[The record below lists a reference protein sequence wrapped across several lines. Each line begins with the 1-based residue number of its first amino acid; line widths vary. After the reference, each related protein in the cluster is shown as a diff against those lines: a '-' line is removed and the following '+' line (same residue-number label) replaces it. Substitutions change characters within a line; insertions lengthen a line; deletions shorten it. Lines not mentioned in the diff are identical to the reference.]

1 MKINNDNE
9 KIINNF
15 KIKLIPNPDSIK
27 IIINKLNTLNTY
39 ESNFKIEYLRKF
51 KLLYSS
57 FTIDELIQFINAL
70 INQNSVKIE
79 DNKNNV
85 KLILISTL
93 VNHPNVELIL
103 KNQTNKPNEIIE
115 KKNILKNNINEK
127 QIINFSKELINLY
140 DRENDILNMNLQNK
154 SLIKNQ
160 INKLNVLDTKI
171 EKLNKRIF
179 ENLTKNYNLE
189 TINSII
195 GINDQVYS
203 ISMFPSGK
211 FISVSNESIIHIY
224 DCFFNIIQKIENAH
238 EKAILYV
245 DVKDENNFVTCS
257 VDKNIKTW
265 IKENNKFIFNKI
277 ILNAHTDIIK
287 KVLYFSNGN
296 LISCSSDCS
305 IKIWKLCKDNYI
317 NIKQL
322 NHNQQVNSILLL
334 ENKNIFISSGEDGT
348 KFWDLKNYECIFYNK
363 ETFCGSWNGICKI
376 DDDKIIV
383 QGKNTKCLKVISVND
398 KKIIHEIYNSI
409 NVWGLFF
416 IKDKDLILVGGN
428 SNDIL
433 IYYKD
438 NYKLIKK
445 IENAHN
451 KDINGFIQLNNGE
464 ILSYSDDRQIKL
476 WLFKFEKKKIN
487 NSA

>member
-9 KIINNF
+9 KIINNC

-27 IIINKLNTLNTY
+27 IIINKINSSNTY
-39 ESNFKIEYLRKF
+39 ESNYKIEYLRKF

-57 FTIDELIQFINAL
+57 FTIDELIQFIYAL
-70 INQNSVKIE
+70 ISQNNVKIE
-79 DNKNNV
+79 EKENNL
-85 KLILISTL
+85 KLTLISTL
-93 VNHPNVELIL
+93 VNHPNVELL
-103 KNQTNKPNEIIE
+103 LNNQSNKTNEIIE
-115 KKNILKNNINEK
+115 KKKKSKNNKNETQITNLKN
-127 QIINFSKELINLY
+127 ELINLY
-140 DRENDILNMNLQNK
+140 DKEKNILNMSLQNK
-154 SLIKNQ
+154 TLIINQ
-160 INKLNVLDTKI
+160 INKLNSLDNEI
-171 EKLNKRIF
+171 EKLHKRIY
-179 ENLTKNYNLE
+179 ENFIQNYNLE

-203 ISMFPSGK
+203 ISIFPSGK

-224 DCFFNIIQKIENAH
+224 DSFFNIIQKIENAH
-238 EKAILYV
+238 EKSIIYV

-265 IKENNKFIFNKI
+265 IKENNKFTLNKI
-277 ILNAHTDIIK
+277 ILNAHNDIIR

-305 IKIWKLCKDNYI
+305 IKIWKQFKDNYY
-317 NIKQL
+317 NIKIF
-322 NHNQQVNSILLL
+322 NHNEQINSILLL

-348 KFWDLKNYECIFYNK
+348 KIWDLKNYECIFYNK

-383 QGKNTKCLKVISVND
+383 QGKNTKCLKVISIND

-416 IKDKDLILVGGN
+416 IKEKDLILVGGN
-428 SNDIL
+428 SKDIL

-438 NYKLIKK
+438 NYQLIKR

-451 KDINGFIQLNNGE
+451 KDINGFIQLNNGN
-464 ILSYSDDRQIKL
+464 ILSYSDDRQIKS
-476 WLFKFEKKKIN
+476 WVFKFEKKKELK
-487 NSA
+487 

>member
-1 MKINNDNE
+1 MKINNENE

-15 KIKLIPNPDSIK
+15 KIKLIPNPNSIK
-27 IIINKLNTLNTY
+27 IIINKINTLNIY

-57 FTIDELIQFINAL
+57 FTIDELIQFIDAL
-70 INQNSVKIE
+70 INQNNVKIE
-79 DNKNNV
+79 ENKNNL
-85 KLILISTL
+85 KLTLISTL

-103 KNQTNKPNEIIE
+103 KNQTTKSNEIIE
-115 KKNILKNNINEK
+115 KKNITKNNINGK
-127 QIINFSKELINLY
+127 QILDFSKELINLY
-140 DRENDILNMNLQNK
+140 DRENNILNMNLQNK
-154 SLIKNQ
+154 QLISNQ
-160 INKLNVLDTKI
+160 INKLNSLDTQI
-171 EKLNKRIF
+171 EKLHNRIH
-179 ENLTKNYNLE
+179 ENFTKNYNLE

-195 GINDQVYS
+195 GINDHVYS
-203 ISMFPSGK
+203 ISIFPSGK

-265 IKENNKFIFNKI
+265 IKENNKFTFNKR
-277 ILNAHTDIIK
+277 ILNAHTDVVR

-296 LISCSSDCS
+296 LISCSSDHS
-305 IKIWKLCKDNYI
+305 IKIWELFKDNYV
-317 NIKQL
+317 NIKIL
-322 NHNQQVNSILLL
+322 NHDEQINSILLL
-334 ENKNIFISSGEDGT
+334 ENKNILISSGEDGT
-348 KFWDLKNYECIFYNK
+348 KFWDLKKYECIFYNK
-363 ETFCGSWNGICKI
+363 ETFCGSWNSICNI

-383 QGKNTKCLKVISVND
+383 QGKNTTCLKVISVKD
-398 KKIIHEIYNSI
+398 KKIIHEMYNSI
-409 NVWGLFF
+409 KVWGLFF
-416 IKDKDLILVGGN
+416 MKDKDLILVGGN

-438 NYKLIKK
+438 NYKLIKR

-451 KDINGFIQLNNGE
+451 KDINGFIQLNNGA

-476 WLFKFEKKKIN
+476 WFFKFEKIKKIN
-487 NSA
+487 N

>member
-9 KIINNF
+9 KIINNC

-27 IIINKLNTLNTY
+27 IIINKINSSNTY

-57 FTIDELIQFINAL
+57 FTIDELIQFIYAL
-70 INQNSVKIE
+70 ISQNNVKIE
-79 DNKNNV
+79 EKENNL
-85 KLILISTL
+85 KLTLISTL
-93 VNHPNVELIL
+93 VNHPNVELL
-103 KNQTNKPNEIIE
+103 LNNQSNKTNEIIE
-115 KKNILKNNINEK
+115 KKKISKNNKNETQITNLKN
-127 QIINFSKELINLY
+127 ELINLY
-140 DRENDILNMNLQNK
+140 DKEKNILNMSLQNK
-154 SLIKNQ
+154 TLIINQ
-160 INKLNVLDTKI
+160 INKLNSLDNEI
-171 EKLNKRIF
+171 EKLHKRIY
-179 ENLTKNYNLE
+179 ENFIQNYNLE

-203 ISMFPSGK
+203 ISIFPSGK

-224 DCFFNIIQKIENAH
+224 DSFFNIIQKIENAH
-238 EKAILYV
+238 EKSIIYV

-265 IKENNKFIFNKI
+265 IKENNKFTLNKI
-277 ILNAHTDIIK
+277 ILNAHNDIIR

-305 IKIWKLCKDNYI
+305 IKIWKQFKDNYY
-317 NIKQL
+317 NIKIF
-322 NHNQQVNSILLL
+322 NHNEQINSILLL

-348 KFWDLKNYECIFYNK
+348 KIWDLKNYECIFYNK
-363 ETFCGSWNGICKI
+363 ETFCGSWNGICII

-383 QGKNTKCLKVISVND
+383 QGKNTKCLKVISIND

-416 IKDKDLILVGGN
+416 IKEKDLILVGGN
-428 SNDIL
+428 SKDIL

-438 NYKLIKK
+438 NYQLIKR

-451 KDINGFIQLNNGE
+451 KDINGFIQLNNGN
-464 ILSYSDDRQIKL
+464 ILSYSDDRQIKS
-476 WLFKFEKKKIN
+476 WVFKFEKKKELK
-487 NSA
+487 

>member
-9 KIINNF
+9 KIINNC

-27 IIINKLNTLNTY
+27 IIINKINSSNTY

-57 FTIDELIQFINAL
+57 FTIDELIQFIYAL
-70 INQNSVKIE
+70 ISQNNVKIE
-79 DNKNNV
+79 EKENNL
-85 KLILISTL
+85 KLTLISTL
-93 VNHPNVELIL
+93 VNHPNVELL
-103 KNQTNKPNEIIE
+103 LNNQSNKTNEIIE
-115 KKNILKNNINEK
+115 KKKKSKNNKNETQITNLKN
-127 QIINFSKELINLY
+127 ELINLY
-140 DRENDILNMNLQNK
+140 DKEKNILNMSLQNK
-154 SLIKNQ
+154 TLIINQ
-160 INKLNVLDTKI
+160 INKLNSLDNEI
-171 EKLNKRIF
+171 EKLHKRIY
-179 ENLTKNYNLE
+179 ENFIQNYNLE

-203 ISMFPSGK
+203 ISIFPSGK

-224 DCFFNIIQKIENAH
+224 DSFFNIIQKIENAH
-238 EKAILYV
+238 EKSIIYV

-265 IKENNKFIFNKI
+265 IKENNKFTLNKI
-277 ILNAHTDIIK
+277 ILNAHNDIIR

-305 IKIWKLCKDNYI
+305 IKIWKQFKDNYY
-317 NIKQL
+317 NIKIF
-322 NHNQQVNSILLL
+322 NHNEQINSILLL

-348 KFWDLKNYECIFYNK
+348 KIWDLKNYECIFYNK
-363 ETFCGSWNGICKI
+363 ETFCGSWNGICII

-383 QGKNTKCLKVISVND
+383 QGKNTKCLKVISIND

-416 IKDKDLILVGGN
+416 IKEKDLILVGGN
-428 SNDIL
+428 SKDIL

-438 NYKLIKK
+438 NYQLIKR

-451 KDINGFIQLNNGE
+451 KDINGFIQLNNGN
-464 ILSYSDDRQIKL
+464 ILSYSDDRQIKS
-476 WLFKFEKKKIN
+476 WVFKFEKKKELK
-487 NSA
+487 

>member
-9 KIINNF
+9 KIINNC

-27 IIINKLNTLNTY
+27 IIINKINSSNTY

-57 FTIDELIQFINAL
+57 FTIDELIQFIYAL
-70 INQNSVKIE
+70 ISQNNVKIE
-79 DNKNNV
+79 EKENNL
-85 KLILISTL
+85 KLTLISTL
-93 VNHPNVELIL
+93 VNHPNVELL
-103 KNQTNKPNEIIE
+103 LNNQSNKTNEIIE
-115 KKNILKNNINEK
+115 KKKISKNNKNETQITNLKN
-127 QIINFSKELINLY
+127 ELINLY
-140 DRENDILNMNLQNK
+140 DKEKNILNMSLQNK
-154 SLIKNQ
+154 TLIINQ
-160 INKLNVLDTKI
+160 INKLNSLDNEI
-171 EKLNKRIF
+171 EKLHKRIY
-179 ENLTKNYNLE
+179 ENFIQNYNLE

-203 ISMFPSGK
+203 ISIFPSGK

-224 DCFFNIIQKIENAH
+224 DSFFNIIQKIENAH
-238 EKAILYV
+238 EKSIIYV

-265 IKENNKFIFNKI
+265 IKENNKFTLNKI
-277 ILNAHTDIIK
+277 ILNAHNDIIR

-305 IKIWKLCKDNYI
+305 IKIWKQFKDNYY
-317 NIKQL
+317 NIKIF
-322 NHNQQVNSILLL
+322 NHNEQINSILLL

-348 KFWDLKNYECIFYNK
+348 KIWDLKNYECIFYNK
-363 ETFCGSWNGICKI
+363 ETFCGSWNGICII

-383 QGKNTKCLKVISVND
+383 QGKNTKCLKVISIND

-416 IKDKDLILVGGN
+416 IKEKDLILVGGN
-428 SNDIL
+428 SKDIL

-438 NYKLIKK
+438 NYQLIKR

-451 KDINGFIQLNNGE
+451 KDINGFIQLNNGS

-476 WLFKFEKKKIN
+476 WFFKFEKIKKIN
-487 NSA
+487 N

>member
-9 KIINNF
+9 KIINNC

-27 IIINKLNTLNTY
+27 IIINKINSSNTY

-57 FTIDELIQFINAL
+57 FTIDELIQFIYAL
-70 INQNSVKIE
+70 ISQNNVKIE
-79 DNKNNV
+79 EKENNL
-85 KLILISTL
+85 KLTLISTL
-93 VNHPNVELIL
+93 VNHPNVELL
-103 KNQTNKPNEIIE
+103 LNNQSNKTNEIIE
-115 KKNILKNNINEK
+115 KKKKSKNNKNETQITNLKN
-127 QIINFSKELINLY
+127 ELINLY
-140 DRENDILNMNLQNK
+140 DKEKNILNMSLQNK
-154 SLIKNQ
+154 TLIINQ
-160 INKLNVLDTKI
+160 INKLNSLDNEI
-171 EKLNKRIF
+171 EKLHKRIY
-179 ENLTKNYNLE
+179 ENLIQNYNLE

-203 ISMFPSGK
+203 ISIFPSGN

-265 IKENNKFIFNKI
+265 IKENNKFTLNKI
-277 ILNAHTDIIK
+277 ILNAHNDIIR

-296 LISCSSDCS
+296 LISCSLDCS
-305 IKIWKLCKDNYI
+305 IKIWKQFKDNYY
-317 NIKQL
+317 NIKIF
-322 NHNQQVNSILLL
+322 NHNEQINSILLL

-348 KFWDLKNYECIFYNK
+348 KIWDLKNYECIFYNK
-363 ETFCGSWNGICKI
+363 ETFCGSWNGICII

-383 QGKNTKCLKVISVND
+383 QGKNTKCLKVISIND

-416 IKDKDLILVGGN
+416 IKEKDLILVGGN
-428 SNDIL
+428 SKDIL

-438 NYKLIKK
+438 NYQLIKR

-451 KDINGFIQLNNGE
+451 KDINGFIQLNNGN
-464 ILSYSDDRQIKL
+464 ILSYSDDRQIKS
-476 WLFKFEKKKIN
+476 WVFKFEKKKELK
-487 NSA
+487 

>member
-9 KIINNF
+9 KIINNC

-27 IIINKLNTLNTY
+27 IIINKINSSNTY

-57 FTIDELIQFINAL
+57 FTIDELIQFIYAL
-70 INQNSVKIE
+70 ISQNNVKIE
-79 DNKNNV
+79 EKENNL
-85 KLILISTL
+85 KLTLISTL
-93 VNHPNVELIL
+93 VNHPNVELL
-103 KNQTNKPNEIIE
+103 LNNQSNKTNEIIE
-115 KKNILKNNINEK
+115 KKKISKNNINETK
-127 QIINFSKELINLY
+127 ITNLKNELINLY
-140 DRENDILNMNLQNK
+140 DKEKNILNMSLQNK
-154 SLIKNQ
+154 TLIINQ
-160 INKLNVLDTKI
+160 INKLNSLDNEI
-171 EKLNKRIF
+171 EKLHKRIY
-179 ENLTKNYNLE
+179 ENFIQNYNLE

-203 ISMFPSGK
+203 ISIFPSGK

-224 DCFFNIIQKIENAH
+224 DCLFNIIQKIENAH

-265 IKENNKFIFNKI
+265 IKENNKFTLNKI
-277 ILNAHTDIIK
+277 ILNAHNDIIR

-296 LISCSSDCS
+296 LISCSLDCS
-305 IKIWKLCKDNYI
+305 IKIWKQFKDNYY
-317 NIKQL
+317 NIKIF
-322 NHNQQVNSILLL
+322 NHNEQINSILLL

-348 KFWDLKNYECIFYNK
+348 KIWDLKNYECIFYNK
-363 ETFCGSWNGICKI
+363 ETFCGSWNGICII

-383 QGKNTKCLKVISVND
+383 QGKNTKCLKVISIND

-416 IKDKDLILVGGN
+416 RWHARCGK
-428 SNDIL
+428 
-433 IYYKD
+433 
-438 NYKLIKK
+438 
-445 IENAHN
+445 
-451 KDINGFIQLNNGE
+451 
-464 ILSYSDDRQIKL
+464 
-476 WLFKFEKKKIN
+476 
-487 NSA
+487 

>member
-9 KIINNF
+9 KIINNC

-27 IIINKLNTLNTY
+27 IIINKINSSNTY

-57 FTIDELIQFINAL
+57 FTIDELIQFIYAL
-70 INQNSVKIE
+70 ISQNNVKIE
-79 DNKNNV
+79 EKENNL
-85 KLILISTL
+85 KLTLISTL
-93 VNHPNVELIL
+93 VNHPNVELL
-103 KNQTNKPNEIIE
+103 LNNQSNKTNEIIE
-115 KKNILKNNINEK
+115 KKKISKNNKNETQITNLKN
-127 QIINFSKELINLY
+127 ELINLY
-140 DRENDILNMNLQNK
+140 DKEKNILNMSLQNK
-154 SLIKNQ
+154 TLIINQ
-160 INKLNVLDTKI
+160 INKLNSLDNEI
-171 EKLNKRIF
+171 EKLHKRIY
-179 ENLTKNYNLE
+179 ENFIQNYNLE

-224 DCFFNIIQKIENAH
+224 DSFFNIIQKIENAH
-238 EKAILYV
+238 EKSIIYV

-265 IKENNKFIFNKI
+265 IKENNKFTLNKI
-277 ILNAHTDIIK
+277 ILNAHNDIIR

-305 IKIWKLCKDNYI
+305 IKIWKQFKDNYY
-317 NIKQL
+317 NIKIF
-322 NHNQQVNSILLL
+322 NHNEQINSILLL

-348 KFWDLKNYECIFYNK
+348 KIWDLKNYECIFYNK
-363 ETFCGSWNGICKI
+363 ETFCGSWNGICII

-383 QGKNTKCLKVISVND
+383 QGKNTKCLKVISIND

-416 IKDKDLILVGGN
+416 IKEKDLILVGGN
-428 SNDIL
+428 SKDIL

-438 NYKLIKK
+438 NYQLIKR

-451 KDINGFIQLNNGE
+451 KDINGFIQLNNGN
-464 ILSYSDDRQIKL
+464 ILSYSDDRQIKS
-476 WLFKFEKKKIN
+476 WVFKFEKKKELK
-487 NSA
+487 

>member
-1 MKINNDNE
+1 MKVNDDNE
-9 KIINNF
+9 KIINNC

-27 IIINKLNTLNTY
+27 IIINKINSSNTY

-57 FTIDELIQFINAL
+57 FTIDELIQFIYAL
-70 INQNSVKIE
+70 ISQNNVKIE
-79 DNKNNV
+79 EKENNL
-85 KLILISTL
+85 KLTLISTL
-93 VNHPNVELIL
+93 VNHPNVELL
-103 KNQTNKPNEIIE
+103 LNNQSNKTNEIIE
-115 KKNILKNNINEK
+115 KKKISKNNKNETQITNLKN
-127 QIINFSKELINLY
+127 ELINLY
-140 DRENDILNMNLQNK
+140 DKEKNILNMSLQNK
-154 SLIKNQ
+154 TLIINQ
-160 INKLNVLDTKI
+160 INKLNSLDNEI
-171 EKLNKRIF
+171 EKLHKRIY
-179 ENLTKNYNLE
+179 ENFIQNYNLE

-203 ISMFPSGK
+203 ISIFPSGK

-224 DCFFNIIQKIENAH
+224 DSFFNIIQKIENAH
-238 EKAILYV
+238 EKSIIYV

-265 IKENNKFIFNKI
+265 IKENNKFTLNKI
-277 ILNAHTDIIK
+277 ILNAHNDIIR

-305 IKIWKLCKDNYI
+305 IKIWKQFKDNYY
-317 NIKQL
+317 NIKIF
-322 NHNQQVNSILLL
+322 NHNEQINSILLL

-348 KFWDLKNYECIFYNK
+348 KIWDLKNYECIFYNK
-363 ETFCGSWNGICKI
+363 ETFCGSWNGICII

-383 QGKNTKCLKVISVND
+383 QGKNTKCLKVISIND

-416 IKDKDLILVGGN
+416 IKEKDLILVGGN
-428 SNDIL
+428 SKDIL

-438 NYKLIKK
+438 NYQLIKK

-451 KDINGFIQLNNGE
+451 KDINGFIQLNNGN
-464 ILSYSDDRQIKL
+464 ILSYSDDRQIKS
-476 WLFKFEKKKIN
+476 WVFKFEKKKELK
-487 NSA
+487 

>member
-9 KIINNF
+9 KIINNC

-27 IIINKLNTLNTY
+27 IIINKINSSNTY

-57 FTIDELIQFINAL
+57 FTIDELIQFIYAL
-70 INQNSVKIE
+70 ISQNNVKIE
-79 DNKNNV
+79 EKENNL
-85 KLILISTL
+85 KLTLISTL

-103 KNQTNKPNEIIE
+103 NNQSNKTNEIIE
-115 KKNILKNNINEK
+115 KKKISKNNKNETQITNLKN
-127 QIINFSKELINLY
+127 ELINLY
-140 DRENDILNMNLQNK
+140 DKEKNILNMSLQNK
-154 SLIKNQ
+154 TLIINQ
-160 INKLNVLDTKI
+160 INKLNSLDNEI
-171 EKLNKRIF
+171 EKLHKRIY
-179 ENLTKNYNLE
+179 ENFIQNYNLE

-203 ISMFPSGK
+203 ISIFPSGK

-224 DCFFNIIQKIENAH
+224 DSFFNIIQKIENAH
-238 EKAILYV
+238 EKSIIYV

-265 IKENNKFIFNKI
+265 IKENNKFTLNKI
-277 ILNAHTDIIK
+277 ILNAHNDIIR

-305 IKIWKLCKDNYI
+305 IKIWKQFKDNYY
-317 NIKQL
+317 NIKIF
-322 NHNQQVNSILLL
+322 NHNEQINSILLL

-348 KFWDLKNYECIFYNK
+348 KIWDLKNYECIFYNK
-363 ETFCGSWNGICKI
+363 ETFCGSWNGICII

-383 QGKNTKCLKVISVND
+383 QGKNTKCLKVISIND

-416 IKDKDLILVGGN
+416 IKEKDLILVGGN
-428 SNDIL
+428 SKDIL

-438 NYKLIKK
+438 NYQLIKK

-451 KDINGFIQLNNGE
+451 KDINGFIQLNNGN
-464 ILSYSDDRQIKL
+464 ILSYSDDRQIKS
-476 WLFKFEKKKIN
+476 WVFKFEKKKELK
-487 NSA
+487 